1 MQDNLRISRRNV
13 LKFSAAVAV
22 GLAAPAIVPYRARAA
37 GTRKVNVQ
45 FGWLINS
52 QHIGDI
58 LARELGYQ
66 EEEGNAV
73 EISAGGP
80 NIDSVPLVA
89 SGQYDIGQQSSSPQ
103 IMLAASKG
111 IPIQCFAVAL
121 QVHPF
126 AYFSLKSAPINTPQD
141 MVGKRVGV
149 QPAGGAVL
157 LSALLRKNGI
167 DESKVEVITIGSDA
181 KPLLSGQVDAIAG
194 WRSNV
199 GQRELLGDDAVELPL
214 WDNGVRLLPLP
225 YFATSEKLNSDPEA
239 FASYVR
245 AASRG
250 WKYAFDNPE
259 KGVEILVKAYPNLK
273 YENEIKAI
281 GLLRQF
287 AGSELA
293 ANDGWGAFEPAIWS
307 DQIETFDELKQ
318 FSSSAPKVENV
329 MTRAILDATK
339 GQRARIVV

>member
-1 MQDNLRISRRNV
+1 MQDNLRISRRTM
-13 LKFSAAVAV
+13 LKISAAATVV
-22 GLAAPAIVPYRARAA
+22 MAAPAIVPYRARAA
-37 GTRKVNVQ
+37 GTRTVNVQ
-45 FGWLINS
+45 LGWLVNS
-52 QHIGDI
+52 QHIGDVI
-58 LARELGYQ
+58 ARELGYQ
-66 EEEGNAV
+66 EEEGNVV
-73 EISAGGP
+73 EISSGGP
-80 NIDSVPLVA
+80 NIDPVPLVA

-126 AYFSLKSAPINTPQD
+126 AYFSLKNAPIRTPQD

-167 DESKVEVITIGSDA
+167 DESKVEVVTIGSDA

-225 YFATSEKLNSDPEA
+225 YFATAEKLNSEHEA
-239 FASYVR
+239 FEGYVR
-245 AASRG
+245 AAGRG

-259 KGVEILVKAYPNLK
+259 KAVEILIKAYPNLK
-273 YENEIKAI
+273 YENEIKAV

-287 AGSELA
+287 AVSELSA
-293 ANDGWGAFEPAIWS
+293 SNGWGAFDPSIWS
-307 DQIETFDELKQ
+307 EQIVMFDDLKQ
-318 FSSSAPKVENV
+318 FSSSAPKVEAV
-329 MTRAILDATK
+329 MTTAILDATQGK
-339 GQRARIVV
+339 RARIV

>member
-1 MQDNLRISRRNV
+1 MQDNLRISRRTM
-13 LKFSAAVAV
+13 LKISAAATVA
-22 GLAAPAIVPYRARAA
+22 LAAPAIVPHRARAA
-37 GTRKVNVQ
+37 GTRQVNVQ
-45 FGWLINS
+45 LGWLVNS
-52 QHIGDI
+52 QHIGDVV
-58 LARELGYQ
+58 ARELGYQ
-66 EEEGNAV
+66 EEEGNVV

-80 NIDSVPLVA
+80 NIDPVPLVA

-121 QVHPF
+121 QIHPF
-126 AYFSLKSAPINTPQD
+126 AYFSLKSAPISTPQD

-157 LSALLRKNGI
+157 LSALLRKNGV

-199 GQRELLGDDAVELPL
+199 GQRELLGDDAIELPL

-225 YFATSEKLNSDPEA
+225 YFAASEKLKSDHEA
-239 FASYVR
+239 FEAYVR
-245 AASRG
+245 AAGRG

-259 KGVEILVKAYPNLK
+259 KAVEILIKAYPNLK
-273 YENEIKAI
+273 YENEIKAV

-287 AGSELA
+287 AVSELSA
-293 ANDGWGAFEPAIWS
+293 SNGWGAFDPSIWS
-307 DQIETFDELKQ
+307 DQIAMFDDLKQ
-318 FSSSAPKVENV
+318 FSSNAPKVEAV
-329 MTRAILDATK
+329 MTTAILDATQGK
-339 GQRARIVV
+339 RARIA

>member
-1 MQDNLRISRRNV
+1 MQDDIRINRRSM
-13 LKFSAAVAV
+13 LKISGTAALA
-22 GLAAPAIVPYRARAA
+22 LAAPALVPFRARAA

-45 FGWLINS
+45 LGWLVNS
-52 QHIGDI
+52 QHMGDI

-73 EISAGGP
+73 EIVAGGP
-80 NIDSVPLVA
+80 NIDPVPMVA

-103 IMLAASKG
+103 VMLAASKG
-111 IPIQCFAVAL
+111 IPVQCFAVAL

-126 AYFSLKSAPINTPQD
+126 AYFSLKSAPISTPQD

-157 LSALLRKNGI
+157 LSALLRKNGV
-167 DESKVEVITIGSDA
+167 DESSVEVITIGSDA
-181 KPLLSGQVDAIAG
+181 KPLLSGQVDACAG

-199 GQRELLGDDAVELPL
+199 GQRELLGDDAVDLPL

-225 YFATSEKLNSDPEA
+225 YFATSEKLKSDPDA
-239 FASYVR
+239 FAAYVR

-259 KGVEILVKAYPNLK
+259 KAVEILIKAYPNLK
-273 YENEIKAI
+273 YENELKAM

-293 ANDGWGAFEPAIWS
+293 ANDGWGAFDPAVWS
-307 DQIETFDELKQ
+307 EQIDTFDALKQ
-318 FSSSAPKVENV
+318 FSSSAPKVEDV
-329 MTRAILDATK
+329 MTTAILDATK